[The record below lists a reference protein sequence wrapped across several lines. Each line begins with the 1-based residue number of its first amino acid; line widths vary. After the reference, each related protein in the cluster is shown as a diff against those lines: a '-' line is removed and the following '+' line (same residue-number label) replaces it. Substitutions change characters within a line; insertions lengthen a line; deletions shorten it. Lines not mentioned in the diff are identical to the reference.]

1 VPALRELE
9 LTVPEGALYALL
21 GANGSGKTT
30 LLKVLMGLLRPTA
43 GRARVMG
50 VDSTALTVRERERI
64 GYIAEGQSLPPW
76 MRLSELEAYLRPL
89 YSTWD
94 AELARH
100 LRQRFELD
108 PTRRIGALSRGQAMK
123 VALLCAL
130 APRPRLLVMDEP
142 FTGMDAVV
150 KDDLVHGLLDV
161 AGSEGW
167 SVLICSHD
175 IGELELLADWVGLLD
190 AGRMRLSEPM
200 DVLRGRFKRAEV
212 VLADGESIAAGEL
225 PGNWLSV
232 ERAGQRLGFLVPDAT
247 TDLQNQLH
255 QRFPHASRIEVRAA
269 SLREVFVGLVRGR
282 PAADR
287 QQVAA

>member
-1 VPALRELE
+1 
-9 LTVPEGALYALL
+9 
-21 GANGSGKTT
+21 
-30 LLKVLMGLLRPTA
+30 
-43 GRARVMG
+43 MG

-64 GYIAEGQSLPPW
+64 GYIAEGQSLPGW
-76 MRLSELEAYLRPL
+76 MRLSELEGYVRPL

-100 LRQRFELD
+100 LRERFELA

-150 KDDLVHGLLDV
+150 KDDLVRGLLDV
-161 AGSEGW
+161 AASEGW

-190 AGRMRLSEPM
+190 GGRLRFSEPM
-200 DVLRGRFKRAEV
+200 DVLRERFKRADV
-212 VLADGESIAAGEL
+212 VLGAGDTVTAGSL
-225 PGNWLSV
+225 PAEWLSV
-232 ERAGQRLGFLVPDAT
+232 ERAGQRLRFLVPHAERDVR
-247 TDLQNQLH
+247 LELGRQ
-255 QRFPHASRIEVRAA
+255 FPRASQIEVRAA
-269 SLREVFVGLVRGR
+269 SLREVFLGMVRAARSPNGR
-282 PAADR
+282 EAG
-287 QQVAA
+287 V